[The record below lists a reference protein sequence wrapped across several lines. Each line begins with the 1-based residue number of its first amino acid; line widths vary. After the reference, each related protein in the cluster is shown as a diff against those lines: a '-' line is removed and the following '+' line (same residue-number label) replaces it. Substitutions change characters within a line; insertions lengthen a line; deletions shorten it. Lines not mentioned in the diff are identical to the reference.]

1 MAGNAS
7 EISQVYHVKALL
19 YSDWLS
25 RNYWRRYSIIIEW
38 YVIFVFRFP
47 VGNSRMFHG
56 ISLIFIRLR
65 PRNLTFTPPIQLT
78 ESRNLDYWND
88 SGKIIL
94 FLFVSFVCHL
104 IPFLYF
110 IHHVVTPIAFYGCF
124 MVDRFFSPLDGSKA
138 TCLLEKGAGF
148 HFSESKTADKRRVDD
163 VLVKIGVTYSWSTLK
178 AGTVFTHLIPG
189 EELRP
194 NTSCVM

>member
-110 IHHVVTPIAFYGCF
+110 IHHIF
-124 MVDRFFSPLDGSKA
+124 RFFIFCNWHFVTFFEIILNIFFFLQSILCSIVFFLRSIKPL
-138 TCLLEKGAGF
+138 
-148 HFSESKTADKRRVDD
+148 HF
-163 VLVKIGVTYSWSTLK
+163 
-178 AGTVFTHLIPG
+178 FF
-189 EELRP
+189 
-194 NTSCVM
+194 